1 MDANR
6 CASFRAPHHSSVRDA
21 GSIPDCAAHPPD
33 EHRLDESI
41 GANMRE
47 RAAAAPLIQSCRE
60 MILFESMR
68 GDAVA
73 ESRGGHFFAFDTLAC
88 STFR

>member
-1 MDANR
+1 
-6 CASFRAPHHSSVRDA
+6 
-21 GSIPDCAAHPPD
+21 
-33 EHRLDESI
+33 
-41 GANMRE
+41 MRE
-47 RAAAAPLIQSCRE
+47 RAATAPLIQSCRE

-88 STFR
+88 SAFR